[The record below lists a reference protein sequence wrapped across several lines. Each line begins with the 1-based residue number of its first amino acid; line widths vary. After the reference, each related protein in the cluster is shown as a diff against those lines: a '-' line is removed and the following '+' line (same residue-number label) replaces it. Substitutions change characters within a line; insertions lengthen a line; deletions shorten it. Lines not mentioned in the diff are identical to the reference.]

1 MGKDFGPYTTA
12 EEVASVFASQIKGK
26 HVLITG
32 CTWGGIG
39 AETSRVA
46 AKYGAALIV
55 LAGRS
60 QGSLD
65 ATMTKIREETPTAN
79 VRGLII
85 DLASLESVRKA
96 AAEVNAYEEPIDI
109 LINNAAVMASE
120 YFPTFEGFE
129 GQFGSNHLGHFVFTN
144 LILPKL
150 LESPTGEP
158 RVVNVA
164 SSGHHFA
171 PIMFDDP
178 GFSNGKTYNKWIA
191 YGQSKTANILFAKEL
206 SNRYKSKGLLA
217 YSLHPGSIDTNLQR
231 HIDRDVEMKAGM
243 VDFQGNSILT
253 PQFKSFLY
261 RKTIQ
266 QGAST
271 TIVAAFDPS
280 IKEQTGLFLNN
291 AQVDVSAVKPWALDD
306 DAAQQLWSL
315 SEEMVRQKFPLV

>member
-1 MGKDFGPYTTA
+1 MSKNFGPYTTA

-32 CTWGGIG
+32 CTWGGLG
-39 AETSRVA
+39 SETARVS
-46 AKYGAALIV
+46 AKFGAALVV

-60 QGSLD
+60 QGSID
-65 ATMTKIREETPTAN
+65 ATISKIKQETPTAN
-79 VRGLII
+79 LRSLII
-85 DLASLESVRKA
+85 DLASLESVRQA

-109 LINNAAVMASE
+109 LINNAAVMASD
-120 YFPTFEGFE
+120 YFPTQDGFE
-129 GQFGSNHLGHFVFTN
+129 GQFGCNHLGHFVFTN
-144 LILPKL
+144 LILSKMF
-150 LESPTGEP
+150 ESTTGGP

-178 GFSNGKTYNKWIA
+178 GFSNGKTYKKWIA

-206 SNRYKSKGLLA
+206 SNRYKSKGLLS

-243 VDFQGNSILT
+243 VDFQGNSVLT

-261 RKTIQ
+261 RKTVQ

-280 IKEQTGLFLNN
+280 IKEQSGLFLNN

-315 SEEMVRQKFPLV
+315 SEDMVGQKFPLA

>member
-1 MGKDFGPYTTA
+1 MSKNFGPYTTA
-12 EEVASVFASQIKGK
+12 EEAASVFASQIKGK

-32 CTWGGIG
+32 CTWGGLG
-39 AETSRVA
+39 SETARVV
-46 AKYGAALIV
+46 AKYGAALVV

-60 QGSLD
+60 QGSID
-65 ATMTKIREETPTAN
+65 TTIANIKQETPTAN
-79 VRGLII
+79 LRSVIL
-85 DLASLESVRKA
+85 DLASLESVRQA
-96 AAEVNAYEEPIDI
+96 AAEVNAYEEPIDV

-120 YFPTFEGFE
+120 YFQTQDGFE
-129 GQFGSNHLGHFVFTN
+129 GQFGCNHLGHFVFTN
-144 LILPKL
+144 LILSKM
-150 LESPTGEP
+150 LESTTGEP

-178 GFSNGKTYNKWIA
+178 AFSEGKTYKKWVA

-206 SNRYKSKGLLA
+206 SNRYNNKGLLA

-243 VDFQGNSILT
+243 LDFQGNSIIT

-261 RKTIQ
+261 RKTVE

-271 TIVAAFDPS
+271 TVVAAFDPS
-280 IKEQTGLFLNN
+280 IKEQSGLFLNN
-291 AQVDVSAVKPWALDD
+291 AQVDVSSVKSWALDD
-306 DAAQQLWSL
+306 DAAQRLWSL
-315 SEEMVRQKFPLV
+315 SEDMVGQKFPLA